1 MGSWTLEKL
10 ALEGQGRDDKLPA
23 GDLDYLKLVGR
34 AACLGRRATESEV
47 RDFFAPY
54 APYEGLAGTYALSAA
69 HLAGA
74 RGPDRAREPPQ
85 VGQWGITRVGA
96 PLNVQGG
103 ALRLTATAMCKE
115 HLIGGLVRGSLP
127 G

>member
-1 MGSWTLEKL
+1 MPGPPSDRIRGARLL
-10 ALEGQGRDDKLPA
+10 R
-23 GDLDYLKLVGR
+23 
-34 AACLGRRATESEV
+34 
-47 RDFFAPY
+47 PY

-127 G
+127 GGSGWALLCLAEGRFG